1 MLLRA
6 SSSTDAISL
15 STSAV
20 DNVNQFPSSSS
31 SVSFSSQRRTD
42 GFVMSISKSESN
54 NRRPVTGVVFE
65 PFEEVKKELQ
75 LVPDLP
81 QQSITR
87 HKFIDDCE
95 ASINEK
101 INVEYNVSYVYH
113 ALYVYFD
120 RDNVSLR
127 GFAKFFKEASVE
139 EREHAE
145 LLREYQNRRGGKVK
159 MQSILMPLYEFDH
172 PEKGDA
178 LHGDFSPEKFNS
190 INAFHLNISEWV
202 SSTLL
207 ADVDWKRMAEP
218 VMQLYTE
225 RTDGSRILYYKLW
238 RFRICWFALHLYLR
252 HIGTY

>member
-31 SVSFSSQRRTD
+31 LVSFSSQRRTD
-42 GFVMSISKSESN
+42 GF
-54 NRRPVTGVVFE
+54 TGVVFE
-65 PFEEVKKELQ
+65 PFEEVKIELQ

-81 QQSITR
+81 QQSIAH
-87 HKFIDDCE
+87 HKFTDDCE
-95 ASINEK
+95 AAINEQ

-159 MQSILMPLYEFDH
+159 MQSILMPLSEFDH

-178 LHGDFSPEKFNS
+178 LHGDLILIRSVNNGFVL
-190 INAFHLNISEWV
+190 HLKNTQKKRRLSFVFCLILDFIFGISLTWNISEWV

-207 ADVDWKRMAEP
+207 ADDHH
-218 VMQLYTE
+218 
-225 RTDGSRILYYKLW
+225 
-238 RFRICWFALHLYLR
+238 FFHLM
-252 HIGTY
+252 IKKNG

>member
-15 STSAV
+15 STYAV

-81 QQSITR
+81 QQSIAR
-87 HKFIDDCE
+87 HKFTDDCE
-95 ASINEK
+95 AAINEQ

-113 ALYVYFD
+113 ALYVYF
-120 RDNVSLR
+120 V
-127 GFAKFFKEASVE
+127 GIMFFKEASVK

-159 MQSILMPLYEFDH
+159 MQSITMPLSEFDH

-178 LHGDFSPEKFNS
+178 LHVRHFCILWLIVSKLTS
-190 INAFHLNISEWV
+190 HLYRSNIISEWV

-207 ADVDWKRMAEP
+207 ADVDWKRMASTSKLSLFICE
-218 VMQLYTE
+218 E
-225 RTDGSRILYYKLW
+225 LW
-238 RFRICWFALHLYLR
+238 RFRISLVCFTLVSKTH
-252 HIGTY
+252 

>member
-15 STSAV
+15 STYAV
-20 DNVNQFPSSSS
+20 DNVNKFPSSSS

-42 GFVMSISKSESN
+42 GF
-54 NRRPVTGVVFE
+54 TGDRCFFE

-81 QQSITR
+81 QQSIAR
-87 HKFIDDCE
+87 HKFTADCE
-95 ASINEK
+95 AAINEQ

-120 RDNVSLR
+120 KDNVSLR

-159 MQSILMPLYEFDH
+159 MQSILMPLSEFDH

-178 LHGDFSPEKFNS
+178 LHVNKDINQVCKQWVCVAFEEYTEKEKIEFSNQLMMLQVLNGSYSHEENLSGYLVHYLPTLIGKGWRDQHF
-190 INAFHLNISEWV
+190 FHLMIKKN
-202 SSTLL
+202 
-207 ADVDWKRMAEP
+207 
-218 VMQLYTE
+218 
-225 RTDGSRILYYKLW
+225 G
-238 RFRICWFALHLYLR
+238 
-252 HIGTY
+252 